1 MLKVFPHHD
10 ETTKR
15 YESPFLQHVMGI
27 FVAFTVTF
35 VEDIHG
41 IIEILVI
48 MCTFVVTEDMAIA
61 VDGQYLTCA
70 GFHIRYSSESP
81 AVMAE
86 SHSPALDSVFPYI
99 I

>member
-1 MLKVFPHHD
+1 
-10 ETTKR
+10 
-15 YESPFLQHVMGI
+15 MGI

-41 IIEILVI
+41 IIEILII

-61 VDGQYLTCA
+61 VDGQHLTCA